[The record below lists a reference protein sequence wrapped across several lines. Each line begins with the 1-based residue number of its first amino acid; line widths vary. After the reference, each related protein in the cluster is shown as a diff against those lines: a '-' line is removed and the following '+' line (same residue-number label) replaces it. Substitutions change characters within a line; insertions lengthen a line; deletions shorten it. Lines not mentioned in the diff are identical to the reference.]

1 MTVADAFGFSEKQWA
16 ELEGRYEAADKIAS
30 QPDRRM
36 EYPERLMVELLKGLS
51 DVEKMALV
59 LGIMVGRAS
68 RGSQE

>member
-1 MTVADAFGFSEKQWA
+1 MTVADAFGFSEKQWS
-16 ELEGRYEAADKIAS
+16 ELEGRYEVANEIAS
-30 QPDRRM
+30 QPDCRM

-51 DVEKMALV
+51 DVEKMALA